1 MFDAGPGQ
9 RVTLVAM
16 ATLLVLVLLVL
27 LVLLVAYLLRK
38 LFSLLATLWADL
50 GQRAGKD
57 LRTVEAAGLPSE
69 VHSFAAAI

>member
-1 MFDAGPGQ
+1 
-9 RVTLVAM
+9 M
-16 ATLLVLVLLVL
+16 ATLLVLVL

>member
-16 ATLLVLVLLVL
+16 VTLLVLVL